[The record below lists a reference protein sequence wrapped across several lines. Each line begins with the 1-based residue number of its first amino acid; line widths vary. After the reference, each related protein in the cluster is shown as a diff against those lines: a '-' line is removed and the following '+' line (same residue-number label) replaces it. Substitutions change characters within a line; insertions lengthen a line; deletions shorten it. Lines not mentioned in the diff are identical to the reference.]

1 MILPTK
7 NLDQSRALIEIGGE
21 ILLLLA
27 SPKTISNLWDSLKEL
42 RDNNQKTA
50 ITFDWFILALDFLYI
65 IAAINYDAGKLRMAN
80 HNATSDI

>member
-7 NLDQSRALIEIGGE
+7 NLDQSRALIEVGGE

-27 SPKTISNLWDSLKEL
+27 SPKTISSLWENFKVFRGSNRKSV
-42 RDNNQKTA
+42 

-65 IAAINYDAGKLRMAN
+65 IEAIEYENGKLRRADY
-80 HNATSDI
+80 NATQNL